1 MRGREL
7 GCHFVGFGFEG
18 FRQLYFG
25 FDECGWMDGWFDE
38 MGLMGRGSGEARAGE
53 AEAETEAE
61 SNGARDA
68 I

>member
-1 MRGREL
+1 VRGREL

-38 MGLMGRGSGEARAGE
+38 MGLMGREWQYEGRRG
-53 AEAETEAE
+53 
-61 SNGARDA
+61 
-68 I
+68 